1 MITPED
7 PDQRP
12 VRPLETPISLASIRL
27 VFPLTDPET
36 GSTRDVIVKKV
47 VNSKIWFDKRTGA
60 HAWTRLIPG
69 LNIAIPWPKRDPVVE
84 KDTPSDTL
92 RMEVEE
98 RTFVPTLLHPPMP
111 MSVIDELRNKY
122 SKFRT
127 RHDPEYIAAKMEE
140 DRIAEEQKSLS
151 KKMRTPLNE
160 ANRKAR
166 KERKKLG
173 KGALTDDMLAK
184 IGELMVKK
192 QEVVLQNAGFSL
204 EEPPKQGQSEPLLA

>member
-1 MITPED
+1 M
-7 PDQRP
+7 
-12 VRPLETPISLASIRL
+12 
-27 VFPLTDPET
+27 
-36 GSTRDVIVKKV
+36 
-47 VNSKIWFDKRTGA
+47 
-60 HAWTRLIPG
+60 
-69 LNIAIPWPKRDPVVE
+69 
-84 KDTPSDTL
+84 
-92 RMEVEE
+92 
-98 RTFVPTLLHPPMP
+98 PTLLHPPMP

>member
-12 VRPLETPISLASIRL
+12 VRALETPISLSSIRL
-27 VFPLTDPET
+27 VYPLTDPDT
-36 GSTRDVIVKKV
+36 GVTRDVIVKKV
-47 VNSKIWFDKRTGA
+47 INSKIWFDRRTGA
-60 HAWTRLIPG
+60 HSWTRLIPG
-69 LNIAIPWPKRDPVVE
+69 LNIAIPWPKKDPIE
-84 KDTPSDTL
+84 HKDTVNDTL

-111 MSVIDELRNKY
+111 ISVIDELRNKY

-140 DRIAEEQKSLS
+140 ERIAEEKKELS

-166 KERKKLG
+166 KERKKQG
-173 KGALTDDMLAK
+173 KGVLTDEMLAK
-184 IGELMVKK
+184 IGEVMVKK
-192 QEVVLQNAGFSL
+192 QQVVLENVGFRF
-204 EEPPKQGQSEPLLA
+204 EEPPRATDEPQLA